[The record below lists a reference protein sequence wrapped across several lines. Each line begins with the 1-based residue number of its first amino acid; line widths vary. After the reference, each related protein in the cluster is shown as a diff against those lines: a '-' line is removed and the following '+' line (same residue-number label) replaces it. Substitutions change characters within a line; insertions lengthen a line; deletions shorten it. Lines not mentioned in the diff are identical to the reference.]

1 MSSTPLPR
9 QVDIRRLIAA
19 DTTISAREPLQNFAR
34 LLDMLEARDGN
45 VEVQLHF
52 HRGEQGGK
60 YIDGEVRATVAVLCQ
75 RCMKPMPLPIDSKFT
90 VGVVWSDEEASRLPK
105 DLEPYIVGEGPQ
117 DVRDLV
123 EDELILCVPYA
134 SYHEQLD
141 CADGY
146 VQPELP
152 DAPSEAKPNP
162 FQVLEKLKSGK

>member
-9 QVDIRRLIAA
+9 QVDIRKLIAA
-19 DTTISAREPLQNFAR
+19 DTTISAREPLRSFAR
-34 LLDMLEARDGN
+34 LLDMLEARDGD
-45 VEVQLHF
+45 VEVDLHF
-52 HRGEQGGK
+52 HRQAQGGK
-60 YIDGEVRATVAVLCQ
+60 FIDGEVRATVAVLCQ
-75 RCMKPMPLPIDSKFT
+75 RCMKPMPLSIDSHFR

-134 SYHEQLD
+134 SYHERLD

-146 VQPELP
+146 VQPEVP
-152 DAPSEAKPNP
+152 DTPVEAKPNP